1 MGQSEPK
8 AEKPCICHIKKTGWP
23 WKATGRVEG
32 AKQEFRCR
40 VCGRVH
46 WAAV

>member
-1 MGQSEPK
+1 MKPSDAK
-8 AEKPCICHIKKTGWP
+8 ADKPCICHLKKTGWP
-23 WKATGRVEG
+23 WKPTGRVEG
-32 AKQEFRCR
+32 PQREFKCR